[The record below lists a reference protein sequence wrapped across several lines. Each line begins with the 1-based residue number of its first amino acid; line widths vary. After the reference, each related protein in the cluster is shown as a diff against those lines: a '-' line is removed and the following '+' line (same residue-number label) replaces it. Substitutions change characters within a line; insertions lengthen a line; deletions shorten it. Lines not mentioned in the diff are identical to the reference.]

1 MPILWAINHLKFK
14 QLKLN
19 GKQANR
25 LKLGICAIKFCNKYA
40 IHLVD
45 VSQYLVA
52 TQFEIRAIFSGEPFL
67 SLVEWKSPLIN
78 TCANSQAKFNLQMAS
93 ILHSQ
98 RLSLFSFGGFHDAS
112 FIIVCW
118 RNHGSV
124 KILQKP
130 WQKFPALKNITAFR
144 LFSKFMDSIQQL
156 QSASTCWDFHREVGF
171 YTQSPS
177 IHSPTLR
184 VSVLT
189 LSEERGNECVG
200 IYNCTYIYFLV
211 WMHFYDLY
219 CTYSSALIALPI
231 IPAF

>member
-67 SLVEWKSPLIN
+67 SLVEWKSPLIK

-130 WQKFPALKNITAFR
+130 WQNFPPSKISR
-144 LFSKFMDSIQQL
+144 LSDCFLNSWIPSNSCNLLLPAEI
-156 QSASTCWDFHREVGF
+156 STGKWDFILNPHLSIPLPCMFLYSRCLKKEEMSVWVF
-171 YTQSPS
+171 TTAHTSIFWFECIFMIYTVHTHQPLSPC
-177 IHSPTLR
+177 P
-184 VSVLT
+184 
-189 LSEERGNECVG
+189 
-200 IYNCTYIYFLV
+200 
-211 WMHFYDLY
+211 
-219 CTYSSALIALPI
+219 
-231 IPAF
+231 

>member
-67 SLVEWKSPLIN
+67 SLVEWKSPLIK

-98 RLSLFSFGGFHDAS
+98 RLSLFSFRGFHDVS
-112 FIIVCW
+112 FIIVC
-118 RNHGSV
+118 
-124 KILQKP
+124 
-130 WQKFPALKNITAFR
+130 
-144 LFSKFMDSIQQL
+144 
-156 QSASTCWDFHREVGF
+156 
-171 YTQSPS
+171 
-177 IHSPTLR
+177 
-184 VSVLT
+184 
-189 LSEERGNECVG
+189 
-200 IYNCTYIYFLV
+200 
-211 WMHFYDLY
+211 
-219 CTYSSALIALPI
+219 
-231 IPAF
+231 

>member
-40 IHLVD
+40 IPLVD
-45 VSQYLVA
+45 ISQYLVA

-67 SLVEWKSPLIN
+67 ESPLIN

-98 RLSLFSFGGFHDAS
+98 RLFSFGGFHDAS

-156 QSASTCWDFHREVGF
+156 QSVSTCWDFHREVGF

-231 IPAF
+231 IPAFLKQIQI